1 MDNSSR
7 NIVSFIATITIAALV
22 LMGAHFYAQSGDKT
36 PVTEDTNAVT
46 QVLPENAVPANESDL
61 AEAALD
67 EVEDDDAI
75 IREAEVTV
83 EPIESITGEPSATV
97 QAATATP

>member
-22 LMGAHFYAQSGDKT
+22 LMGAHFYAQSGDKA
-36 PVTEDTNAVT
+36 PVTEETSAVT
-46 QVLPENAVPANESDL
+46 QVLPENAVPAKESDL

-67 EVEDDDAI
+67 EVEDDDAL

-83 EPIESITGEPSATV
+83 EPTEGITGEPSAMV
-97 QAATATP
+97 QAANATP

>member
-22 LMGAHFYAQSGDKT
+22 LMGAHFYAQSGDET
-36 PVTEDTNAVT
+36 PAAEDTNAVA
-46 QVLPENAVPANESDL
+46 QVLPENAVPAKKSDL

-75 IREAEVTV
+75 IREAEVTI
-83 EPIESITGEPSATV
+83 EPTEGITGEPSATV
-97 QAATATP
+97 QAANATP

>member
-22 LMGAHFYAQSGDKT
+22 LMGAHFYAQSGEEA
-36 PVTEDTNAVT
+36 PVAEEKAVT
-46 QVLPENAVPANESDL
+46 QALPQNAVPASESDL

-67 EVEDDDAI
+67 EVEDDDVV
-75 IREAEVTV
+75 IREAEVV
-83 EPIESITGEPSATV
+83 IEQAEGITGEPSATV
-97 QAATATP
+97 QPVNATP

>member
-7 NIVSFIATITIAALV
+7 NIVSFIATITVAALV
-22 LMGAHFYAQSGDKT
+22 LMGAHFYAQSGGEA
-36 PVTEDTNAVT
+36 PVAEGTNAVAH
-46 QVLPENAVPANESDL
+46 VLPENAVPAKESDL

-83 EPIESITGEPSATV
+83 EPTDGITGEPSATV
-97 QAATATP
+97 QAANATP